1 MGKKVKNA
9 QDNHGSGISINGSEE
24 NPAATLREI
33 MNENVV
39 TVTPGESIVAA
50 AQKMAKERITC
61 MVVVENDQIR
71 GIITHHD
78 FTRKVIMENK
88 GFDDLTVG
96 QIMSGPVVSLCDNV
110 SIVEAARMLDEQRI
124 KHLPV
129 VSNNKL
135 VGIVTQTDFFRAA
148 QSALQQRFKQLQE
161 HDSHTQAE
169 LEHANRKLEAA
180 VEKTNKEAHE
190 TLVADLAKSHFL
202 ANMSHEIRTPL
213 NAIIGLSEVLAEES
227 LTEEQQGHLKMI
239 RESAQNMLVLI
250 NDILDYS
257 KIEAGRFVL
266 DITECSLEH
275 LLAVVESLMR
285 PSAMQKGLE
294 FAISQKTDLPALI
307 KTDPMRLRQCLTN
320 LIDNAI
326 DFTEEGHICVNVFL
340 ENIQDKDCIR
350 FEVEDTGIGIA
361 EQDQEKIF
369 HEFTQAAVVHNRKS
383 AGAGLGLTIT
393 KKLINLLGGDIYLKS
408 EIGVGSVFSLVV
420 PVGLDVKSQ
429 PVFNKYDQ
437 LKKIRKEEMPAEEV
451 RFSGRVLVAEDT
463 PTNQTLIR
471 LLLTKLGLHT
481 QIAEDGEQALDMA
494 MSEDFDI
501 VLMDIQMPRMNGYDA
516 TRKLREA
523 GFSKPIIAVTAHA
536 MRGDRE
542 KCLAAGCDDYISKP
556 INRKQLIKMLKAYL
570 GPQSQSIS
578 QQLDAATSEVQ
589 QLGQMCDDAAADGDL
604 TSPAEAGFV
613 KAASPSD
620 QSGPT
625 YRADVSDE
633 DFSPHDIIDFD
644 TVTEICDDPEVI
656 KEVAKMFLKD
666 SPHCIKSIAEAIKSS
681 NPKHIRMYAHSLKGA
696 ALQIGAKKLAD
707 FAYQLECA
715 GRDKNMQDAPVL
727 FSAVQDEYSRLTL
740 FLSQPNWMDIAR
752 AEPGRG

>member
-1 MGKKVKNA
+1 MGKKVKDA
-9 QDNHGSGISINGSEE
+9 QDNYSLGSSINNGKE
-24 NPAATLREI
+24 NPAATLRDM

-39 TVTPGESIVAA
+39 TVTPGESVVAA
-50 AQKMAKERITC
+50 AQKMAKEQITC

-78 FTRKVIMENK
+78 LSRKVITENK
-88 GFDDLTVG
+88 GFGDLTVG
-96 QIMSGPVVSLCDNV
+96 QVMSGPVVSLCDNV
-110 SIVEAARMLDEQRI
+110 SVVEAARMLDEQKI

-129 VSNNKL
+129 VSNGKL

-148 QSALQQRFKQLQE
+148 QHALQQRLKQLQE
-161 HDSHTQAE
+161 HDSQTQAE

-180 VEKTNKEAHE
+180 MEKTNKEVHE
-190 TLVADLAKSHFL
+190 TVVADLAKSHFL

-227 LTEEQQGHLKMI
+227 LTEEQQSHLKII

-257 KIEAGRFVL
+257 KIEAGKFTL

-275 LLAVVESLMR
+275 LLAIVESLMR
-285 PSAMQKGLE
+285 PPAMQKGLE

-320 LIDNAI
+320 LINNAI
-326 DFTEEGHICVNVFL
+326 DFTEEGHVYVNVFL
-340 ENIQDKDCIR
+340 ENIQGKDCIR
-350 FEVEDTGIGIA
+350 FDVEDTGIGIA

-369 HEFTQAAVVHNRKS
+369 HEFTQAAVVRSQKS

-393 KKLINLLGGDIYLKS
+393 KKLINLLEGDIYLKS
-408 EIGVGSVFSLVV
+408 EIGAGSVFSLVV

-437 LKKIRKEEMPAEEV
+437 LKRIRKEEVPVKGV

-463 PTNQTLIR
+463 PTNQTLIK
-471 LLLTKLGLHT
+471 LLLTKLGLQT
-481 QIAEDGEQALDMA
+481 EIAENGEQALEMA
-494 MSEDFDI
+494 MSEDFDV
-501 VLMDIQMPRMNGYDA
+501 VLMDIQMPHMNGYDA

-556 INRKQLIKMLKAYL
+556 IDRKRLVKMLKAYL
-570 GPQSQSIS
+570 GPQSQTCSAETKDEDLS
-578 QQLDAATSEVQ
+578 QQLDAATSEIQ
-589 QLGQMCDDAAADGDL
+589 QLSQICDDAAADG
-604 TSPAEAGFV
+604 E
-613 KAASPSD
+613 SPSG
-620 QSGPT
+620 QSSPT
-625 YRADVSDE
+625 HRADISDE
-633 DFSPHDIIDFD
+633 DFAPHDIIDFKA
-644 TVTEICDDPEVI
+644 VTEICDDPEVI

-681 NPKHIRMYAHSLKGA
+681 NPKHIKMYAHSLKGA

-715 GRDKNMQDAPVL
+715 GRDKSMRDAPVL
-727 FSAVQDEYSRLTL
+727 FSAVQDEYSRLAL
-740 FLSQPNWMDIAR
+740 FLSQPNWMDMAQ
-752 AEPGRG
+752 AEPDQD